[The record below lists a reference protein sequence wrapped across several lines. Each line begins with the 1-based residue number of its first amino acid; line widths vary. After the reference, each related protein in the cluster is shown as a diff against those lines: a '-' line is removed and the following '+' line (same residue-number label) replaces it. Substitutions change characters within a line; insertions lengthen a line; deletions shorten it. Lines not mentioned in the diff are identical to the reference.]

1 MTDYDEDRDALVD
14 SLVERGYVESDA
26 VERAMR
32 SVRRENFVPDDARG
46 RVYQDAPLP
55 IGEGQTI
62 SAPHMVAMIT
72 ERLEL
77 SEGDETLEIGTG
89 RGYHAAVVAEVVGPE
104 NVYTVERQE
113 KLAREARENLP
124 DGVTVVTGDGSKGLP
139 AHAPYDRIYLTCAA
153 PNVPDFVDEQLRN
166 DGLAV
171 LPTESGRNQRLVTVE
186 KQGGELSFEE
196 GEPVRFVRMYGEEGF

>member
-1 MTDYDEDRDALVD
+1 MTEYDEDRDALVD